1 MTERRGSMGRV
12 HKVHRR
18 TGLILAAAVLL
29 AAASPAVPARASSL
43 EEQKQDALEEIESL
57 KSDIES
63 VEEEIGKL
71 QSSKADIQSYITQL
85 DAEMAELEE
94 QADIEAYWQA
104 DLAFRRLLV
113 EAAPAVAAP
122 EVYDDLLGAIL
133 PDRNDGTDGTD
144 GGDTGGTTPPVL
156 APGDGELQV
165 HFMDVG
171 QGDSILI
178 LFPDGKDMLIDCAN
192 YNDSSSIRTEIF
204 DYMDDYV
211 TDGQLDYLMLTHCDS
226 DHVYFMDEV
235 LEEYQVDN
243 IFMPDVLAAPN
254 GTSQTAQALRDGIAA
269 LDGEKLAMFDD
280 EDVVT
285 SQTYAEFFIA
295 ALTEPDC
302 TVTLN
307 VDPDEDTN
315 SIVITDGEKLSD
327 RTYDGATYMLT
338 FYCPTAEYYAESDLS
353 SAEEKNAIS
362 PIGVLEYNGFRIV
375 LTGDSNEIN
384 EPAFVDRI
392 GGALDCD
399 VLKVGHH
406 GSETSSTEEFL
417 DAIDCEYAVISC
429 NANGNTFSHPRQNTL
444 DRFIARDM
452 TIYRTDNNGNIVLTV
467 GADGSHTFVTEKE
480 ADQAVNRDGW
490 TDEEIAAKG

>member
-1 MTERRGSMGRV
+1 MA
-12 HKVHRR
+12 R
-18 TGLILAAAVLL
+18 TKTSRHGLRNLFIAIVAIVLIIVVAAVIL
-29 AAASPAVPARASSL
+29 
-43 EEQKQDALEEIESL
+43 
-57 KSDIES
+57 
-63 VEEEIGKL
+63 
-71 QSSKADIQSYITQL
+71 Y
-85 DAEMAELEE
+85 
-94 QADIEAYWQA
+94 
-104 DLAFRRLLV
+104 F
-113 EAAPAVAAP
+113 AAPDVF
-122 EVYDDLLGAIL
+122 DDILGAIL
-133 PDRNDGTDGTD
+133 PDRNDNAGNNT
-144 GGDTGGTTPPVL
+144 VL
-156 APGDGELQV
+156 VRGDGELQI

-171 QGDSILI
+171 QGDGILI
-178 LFPDGKDMLIDCAN
+178 LFPDGRDMLIDCAN
-192 YNDSSSIRTEIF
+192 YNNSSTVRGEIL

-243 IFMPDVLAAPN
+243 VFMPNVLATHDKVAEADIP
-254 GTSQTAQALRDGIAA
+254 QERLAL
-269 LDGEKLAMFDD
+269 FTD
-280 EDVVT
+280 EDTVAT
-285 SQTYAEFFIA
+285 ACYADFFIA

-307 VDPDEDTN
+307 VDADEDSN
-315 SIVITDGEKLSD
+315 SVVITDGERQSD
-327 RTYDGATYMLT
+327 GTYDGATYMLT

-384 EPAFVDRI
+384 EPTFVDRI
-392 GGALDCD
+392 GGQLDCD